1 VSLALR
7 PPTQPELK
15 APSPNP
21 ASRQATLRFSVPAAT
36 SVRIGVYDLLGR
48 QVATVAD
55 GRREAGRH
63 EQQMDLSGLP
73 SGTYFLRLR
82 VGDEVQSQ
90 KLTVLR

>member
-1 VSLALR
+1 V
-7 PPTQPELK
+7 PEGL
-15 APSPNP
+15 
-21 ASRQATLRFSVPAAT
+21 QAEE
-36 SVRIGVYDLLGR
+36 VRIGVYDLLGR

-63 EQQMDLSGLP
+63 EQQMDLSGMP